1 MLRTVPATKNNTKTT
16 STAKIYSK
24 IVNIVYV
31 FLIAGEKIGRKSKLL
46 LEKIGKAAGDKGKY
60 SKN

>member
-1 MLRTVPATKNNTKTT
+1 
-16 STAKIYSK
+16 
-24 IVNIVYV
+24 VYV